1 MTLFAFRFGRMV
13 RRIAGRDARGRGV
26 GRVGDA
32 AGRGVTM
39 GWSWFGGIA
48 ETVTS

>member
-1 MTLFAFRFGRMV
+1 MVCQLGAGRGGL
-13 RRIAGRDARGRGV
+13 GRDARGRGV

-32 AGRGVTM
+32 AGRGVTR
-39 GWSWFGGIA
+39 GWRWFGGIA